1 MRCYDMAVV
10 GAGPAGC
17 TAALYA
23 ARAGLDVLVLER
35 LGPGGQMA
43 QTQHIENYPGFPDG
57 ADGAALADGM
67 KAGAERAG
75 AIFLLA
81 DVRSAQLTG
90 RVKEL
95 QTDGGPVLARTVVL
109 ATGAG
114 PRRLGLPQEDEL
126 PGVSYCAA
134 CDGAFFRGK
143 DVAVV
148 GGGNSAVS
156 EALLLSRLCRHV
168 SLVHRRSTFRAS
180 AAELAALEKQDNVT
194 FCRNSIVTE
203 LLGRER
209 LTGIRLQNGRELE
222 ISGLFVCIGRTP
234 VSALGGEQL
243 RRTPDGYYC
252 ADETTRT
259 GLPGVFAAGD
269 VREKQLRQIVTAVS
283 DGAAAALLERC
294 GEDPFLLENEVDKLC
309 ALSGYQTV
317 TAAMVAEMGTGS
329 LEADVFEMIR
339 MITAKNATGACKKLQ
354 TLLRLQQEPIA
365 ITAAMI
371 GSYVDLYRVKL
382 GAARKKNYSTVFKD
396 FGYKGNWNYRLNS
409 TEKTAL
415 RFKRAQLEDC
425 LHILQRLDTDL
436 KSSKLDADLLMQ
448 KALCELA
455 LAGRA

>member
-1 MRCYDMAVV
+1 
-10 GAGPAGC
+10 
-17 TAALYA
+17 
-23 ARAGLDVLVLER
+23 
-35 LGPGGQMA
+35 
-43 QTQHIENYPGFPDG
+43 
-57 ADGAALADGM
+57 M

-283 DGAAAALLERC
+283 DGAAAA
-294 GEDPFLLENEVDKLC
+294 
-309 ALSGYQTV
+309 QQ
-317 TAAMVAEMGTGS
+317 AEH
-329 LEADVFEMIR
+329 
-339 MITAKNATGACKKLQ
+339 
-354 TLLRLQQEPIA
+354 
-365 ITAAMI
+365 
-371 GSYVDLYRVKL
+371 YL
-382 GAARKKNYSTVFKD
+382 G
-396 FGYKGNWNYRLNS
+396 
-409 TEKTAL
+409 KTS
-415 RFKRAQLEDC
+415 RRAE
-425 LHILQRLDTDL
+425 I
-436 KSSKLDADLLMQ
+436 
-448 KALCELA
+448 
-455 LAGRA
+455 